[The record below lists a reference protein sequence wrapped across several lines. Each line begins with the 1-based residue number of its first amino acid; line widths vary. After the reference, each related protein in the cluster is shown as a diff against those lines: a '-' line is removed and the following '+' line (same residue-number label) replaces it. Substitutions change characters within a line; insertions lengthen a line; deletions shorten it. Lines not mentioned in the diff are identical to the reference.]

1 MTLQE
6 LGGLKYNPF
15 SLIQGTLA
23 SKFESEDLKQTQL
36 RISRTAKEGGIF
48 LLTGD
53 PGKGISFAASCS
65 TLKLESMGFTVKYM
79 EVNHVSTRD
88 FYKSLCQVTGT
99 DPVGKSRGVLIDSF
113 REKERQLRAQSRPL
127 FLVLDDAQNIPGEAL
142 ADLPRLVCNGHPPEL
157 LASIMLCGAKELLH
171 RLQANP
177 FIRPLVSDFY
187 PMAGLSSEE
196 TSRYVLHKFRLAGCT
211 ETLLTDDAA
220 KDLFSYSA
228 SGNYRLINNLM
239 RDAIQIALNTGKKQ
253 IDREIIFS
261 SAKHQF

>member
-1 MTLQE
+1 
-6 LGGLKYNPF
+6 
-15 SLIQGTLA
+15 
-23 SKFESEDLKQTQL
+23 
-36 RISRTAKEGGIF
+36 
-48 LLTGD
+48 
-53 PGKGISFAASCS
+53 
-65 TLKLESMGFTVKYM
+65 
-79 EVNHVSTRD
+79 
-88 FYKSLCQVTGT
+88 
-99 DPVGKSRGVLIDSF
+99 
-113 REKERQLRAQSRPL
+113 
-127 FLVLDDAQNIPGEAL
+127 
-142 ADLPRLVCNGHPPEL
+142 
-157 LASIMLCGAKELLH
+157 MLCGAKELLH

-211 ETLLTDDAA
+211 ETLLTDEAA